1 MKQIVDQG
9 IYIQWYDSAT
19 YPGGG
24 VGYQDMFNGSNSPY
38 VQDTDKGKISDSIFL
53 NYWFS
58 GNMLKDS
65 AAHAES
71 FGIDPKYAVFAGI
84 ESGQKKF
91 DSIGSNAGYMNVNLD
106 DTGKPYVS
114 LAALGADFVSRELGD
129 DKKVYPKY
137 QNQVFDRERRLWT
150 GSSTGEKGTTDIADN
165 YIDDGTSNDG
175 WKGFASQIAE
185 CSVVGGSMFSTSFNT
200 GHGLE
205 WRDGGERTSDQQ
217 WGNINLQDILPTWQW
232 WIDADSDPLQA
243 DFDYGKD
250 YEAVPR
256 FKYTKVGGHEGG
268 DSLVLSGKL
277 SNDNTIRLYKTD
289 LDVAAGSKIDLTY
302 NKLNSDDSKLQL
314 GLILADDPE
323 TVVPVDVTDGSAGNG
338 WKTASV
344 DLSQYAGKKIATLK
358 LYAVG
363 ADGSRSLAAEAP
375 LNEAAAVS
383 GVKVEPGKDGN
394 VKVSWTN
401 PQVSGEK
408 TVTVKSDNGS
418 WRYAAQPYSQ
428 TVKVSADKSEA
439 TIPNAPV
446 DGSRYVVTVD
456 NAGGT
461 TATATGVFADAT
473 IEPYPACSVTWN
485 GDRVTLVR
493 PETQD
498 WRYLYMTEK
507 WTDENGEKQEK
518 QLGANYTYSQST
530 PPITGIIRGRTTPSS
545 YTKSIP
551 SGHELWVQVEDY
563 NGNKTEPVK
572 IPTADELAKCT
583 VADPTQPDAKKST
596 LTAVDGSAVADGKA
610 IRTVQATVKD
620 SFGNPLANAEV
631 AFELPEGV
639 SAIGGNTTVKTDAAG
654 VASLNVVSTKVG
666 KYTVKAVLNGN
677 AIGKGVTVEFT
688 KVAVTPNKPGDQ
700 NKPGD
705 TKPNK
710 PSQNDNKNNDK
721 NGASLSATGSS
732 VIAIVAAMVVLLGA
746 GAVVLRA
753 RSKTE

>member
-1 MKQIVDQG
+1 MWPGSGYEDWFLVEDAVFEHAVDHVASAAREADDGGVVALALFAFALVVGDGRRVFGGRDERGLPQRVLEAFVAPSGGSLALDAGAGLAGGRSDAGVGGQVGRAFEVGDVADDVPAYQDFMKQIVDQG

-91 DSIGSNAGYMNVNLD
+91 DSIGSNADYMNVNLD

-114 LAALGADFVSRELGD
+114 LAALGTDFVSRELGD

-256 FKYTKVGGHEGG
+256 FKYTKVGGYEGG

-344 DLSQYAGKKIATLK
+344 DLSQYAGKKIAPLGLIVK
-358 LYAVG
+358 AG
-363 ADGSRSLAAEAP
+363 AD
-375 LNEAAAVS
+375 
-383 GVKVEPGKDGN
+383 
-394 VKVSWTN
+394 
-401 PQVSGEK
+401 
-408 TVTVKSDNGS
+408 
-418 WRYAAQPYSQ
+418 
-428 TVKVSADKSEA
+428 
-439 TIPNAPV
+439 
-446 DGSRYVVTVD
+446 
-456 NAGGT
+456 
-461 TATATGVFADAT
+461 
-473 IEPYPACSVTWN
+473 
-485 GDRVTLVR
+485 
-493 PETQD
+493 
-498 WRYLYMTEK
+498 
-507 WTDENGEKQEK
+507 
-518 QLGANYTYSQST
+518 
-530 PPITGIIRGRTTPSS
+530 
-545 YTKSIP
+545 
-551 SGHELWVQVEDY
+551 
-563 NGNKTEPVK
+563 
-572 IPTADELAKCT
+572 
-583 VADPTQPDAKKST
+583 
-596 LTAVDGSAVADGKA
+596 
-610 IRTVQATVKD
+610 
-620 SFGNPLANAEV
+620 
-631 AFELPEGV
+631 
-639 SAIGGNTTVKTDAAG
+639 
-654 VASLNVVSTKVG
+654 
-666 KYTVKAVLNGN
+666 
-677 AIGKGVTVEFT
+677 
-688 KVAVTPNKPGDQ
+688 
-700 NKPGD
+700 
-705 TKPNK
+705 
-710 PSQNDNKNNDK
+710 
-721 NGASLSATGSS
+721 
-732 VIAIVAAMVVLLGA
+732 
-746 GAVVLRA
+746 
-753 RSKTE
+753 